1 MKLDFNSEIPIYI
14 QIAQSIEDGIL
25 KGIFK
30 EDEAIPSTTE
40 ISVKFKINPATVAKG
55 FNLLVDEGIIYKR
68 RGVGMFVSK
77 GSKEIL
83 IQKRKDSF
91 YKNYVVALIEEA
103 KKLGISIEDIIEM
116 IKRGNSCG
124 SNTNI

>member
-1 MKLDFNSEIPIYI
+1 MKLDFKSEIPIYI

-55 FNLLVDEGIIYKR
+55 FNLLVDEGVIYKK
-68 RGVGMFVSK
+68 RGVGMFVSS
-77 GSKEIL
+77 GSKGIL
-83 IQKRKDSF
+83 IQKRKESF
-91 YKNYVVALIEEA
+91 YNKYIITLIEEA
-103 KKLGISIEDIIEM
+103 KRLNITTRDIIDM
-116 IKRGNSCG
+116 IEKGE
-124 SNTNI
+124 

>member
-1 MKLDFNSEIPIYI
+1 MNLDLKSEIPIYI

-25 KGIFK
+25 KGILK
-30 EDEAIPSTTE
+30 EDQAIPSTTE

-55 FNLLVDEGIIYKR
+55 FNLLADEGIIYKK
-68 RGVGMFVSK
+68 RGVGMFVSN

-91 YKNYVVALIEEA
+91 YRNYVVTLIEEA
-103 KKLGISIEDIIEM
+103 KKLSISTEDIISM
-116 IKRGNSCG
+116 IKKGE
-124 SNTNI
+124 

>member
-1 MKLDFNSEIPIYI
+1 MNLDFSSEIPIYI

-25 KGIFK
+25 NGIFK

-55 FNLLVDEGIIYKR
+55 FNLLVDQGIIYKK

-77 GSKEIL
+77 GSKEVL

-91 YKNYVVALIEEA
+91 YSNYIIALIEEA
-103 KKLGISIEDIIEM
+103 KKLNISVEDILDM
-116 IKRGNSCG
+116 IKRGNS
-124 SNTNI
+124 

>member
-1 MKLDFNSEIPIYI
+1 MKLDFTSEIPIYI
-14 QIAQSIEDGIL
+14 QIAQSIEDSIL

-30 EDEAIPSTTE
+30 EDESIPSTTE

-68 RGVGMFVSK
+68 RGVGMFVSS
-77 GSKEIL
+77 GSKDIL

-91 YKNYVVALIEEA
+91 YNSYIVSLIDEA
-103 KKLGISIEDIIEM
+103 KKLNISMEDIIDM
-116 IKRGNSCG
+116 IKKED
-124 SNTNI
+124 

>member
-1 MKLDFNSEIPIYI
+1 MNLDFKSEIPIYI

-40 ISVKFKINPATVAKG
+40 ISIKFKINPATVAKG
-55 FNLLVDEGIIYKR
+55 FNLLVDEGVIYKK
-68 RGVGMFVSK
+68 RGVGMFVSI

-83 IQKRKDSF
+83 MQKRKESF
-91 YKNYVVALIEEA
+91 YSNYIITLIEEA
-103 KKLGISIEDIIEM
+103 KKLNITTKDIINM
-116 IKRGNSCG
+116 IERGE
-124 SNTNI
+124 

>member
-1 MKLDFNSEIPIYI
+1 MNLDFSSEIPIYI

-25 KGIFK
+25 NGIFK

-40 ISVKFKINPATVAKG
+40 ISVRFKINPATVAKG

-68 RGVGMFVSK
+68 RGVGMFVSS

-91 YKNYVVALIEEA
+91 YSNYIISLIDEA
-103 KKLGISIEDIIEM
+103 KKLNISTEDIIEM
-116 IKRGNSCG
+116 IKRGNS
-124 SNTNI
+124 

>member
-1 MKLDFNSEIPIYI
+1 MNLNFYSEIPIYI

-25 KGIFK
+25 NGIFN

-68 RGVGMFVSK
+68 RGVGMFVSS
-77 GSKEIL
+77 GSREKL
-83 IQKRKDSF
+83 VQKRKDKF
-91 YKNYVVALIEEA
+91 YSNYIISLIEEA
-103 KKLGISIEDIIEM
+103 KKLNISTEDIIEM
-116 IKRGNSCG
+116 IKRGK
-124 SNTNI
+124 